1 MVSIR
6 ANARY
11 WISLPLAFVALAA
24 VGQQNAGS
32 SESATAPE
40 RSIREGINERFV
52 DTDLDTTSAAA
63 GFESDNREVY
73 ARRRDVLDALN
84 LSPGMAVAD
93 IGAGSG
99 FYTELMAAEVGPD
112 GKVYAVEIA
121 PNWIEYLNDKVST
134 DGLDNVVVILGGERS
149 VELPDGSIDLAFA
162 SDTYHHFE
170 FPQSSLASIYRAL
183 KASGRWVV
191 LDYDRIPGVTPPGRM
206 NHLRLG
212 KAEAIAEIEAAGFT
226 LEQDV
231 DLDLDENYLAI
242 FRRP

>member
-1 MVSIR
+1 MVGIA
-6 ANARY
+6 ANARF
-11 WISLPLAFVALAA
+11 WILLPLVFVTLTAA
-24 VGQQNAGS
+24 GQQNAGS
-32 SESATAPE
+32 FESATAPE
-40 RSIREGINERFV
+40 QNVREGINERFI
-52 DTDLDTTSAAA
+52 DPDLDTTRATQ
-63 GFESDNREVY
+63 GFENNNREVY
-73 ARRRDVLDALN
+73 ARRLDVLDALD

-112 GKVYAVEIA
+112 GKVYAIEIA
-121 PNWIEYLNDKVST
+121 PNWIEYLNEKVSVEGLDKV
-134 DGLDNVVVILGGERS
+134 VVVLGGERS

-183 KASGRWVV
+183 KAGGRWVV
-191 LDYDRIPGVTPPGRM
+191 LDYDRIPGVTSPGRM

-212 KAEAIAEIEAAGFT
+212 KVEAIAEIEAAGFT

-231 DLDLDENYLAI
+231 DLDFDENYLAI